1 MTLSEARETHWDYI
15 VIGTGIGGSTAGWR
29 LAKQGKRVLLIEKG
43 HGSELRVG
51 GFPEAKMQ
59 NFENPSDLDREKLK
73 QFGRYSEDVID
84 ETTATAKRF
93 IPLLGQ
99 GVGGSTLLYG
109 AALERFFPEDFEPER
124 YFHSAKEASLQN
136 WPISYEDLAPYY
148 EQAENLYQV
157 YGSADPLRSAHQNP
171 QLLQADFTPTGRA
184 LKAKFQKLGLHPYRL
199 PVGHKPDALTACRGC
214 QAFICGCA
222 DKSDAGRIATLP
234 AMQTGYASLLA
245 DCEALHFECDG
256 DQVTSVAV
264 RHKSNTAE
272 LKAATFILGAGV
284 LNTTRIILRSTNQHH
299 PSGLGNSSG
308 LIGKNLCRH
317 YMDLVML
324 HHPPKSASGRY
335 EKEIALNDFY
345 FHGDMKLGT
354 IQSLGNPP
362 DFETMLHEMHS
373 EFGQGGRLRD
383 RFFYTALKRFGRR
396 PVEWLFKKRI
406 CLAMIMEDVSYEDN
420 RLYLNAAG
428 ELALQY
434 RIRDHE
440 MNRLATFRSL
450 ALSSFRSLFPTLH
463 KQGENNQRLAHA
475 SGTCRMGDDPRRSV
489 VDRFNRFHDV
499 SNLHV
504 IDASFFPSSAG
515 INPALTIA
523 ANALRVAD
531 HLLKPTKPA
540 LDELKWTSRA

>member
-1 MTLSEARETHWDYI
+1 MTLNEARETQWDYI
-15 VIGTGIGGSTAGWR
+15 VIGTGIGGSTLGYK
-29 LAKQGKRVLLIEKG
+29 LAQQSKRVLFLEKG
-43 HGSELRVG
+43 HHLGLIRG
-51 GFPEAKMQ
+51 LFPEPELQ
-59 NFENPSDLDREKLK
+59 SFELPTIADRERLK

-84 ETTATAKRF
+84 ETAATPKRF

-171 QLLQADFTPTGRA
+171 QLLQADFTNEGHI
-184 LKAKFQKLGLHPYRL
+184 LKAKLQKLGLHPYRL

-256 DQVTSVAV
+256 DHVRTVVA
-264 RHKSNTAE
+264 RQNSNIVK
-272 LKAATFILGAGV
+272 LKATTFILGAGV
-284 LNTTRIILRSTNQHH
+284 LNTTRILLRSKNQHH
-299 PSGLGNSSG
+299 PCGLGNSSG

-317 YMDLVML
+317 YMDLIML
-324 HHPPKSASGRY
+324 HHAPRSASGRY

-345 FHGDMKLGT
+345 FQGDMKLGT

-362 DFETMLHEMHS
+362 GFETMLHEMHS
-373 EFGQGGRLRD
+373 EIGQGGRLRD
-383 RFFYTALKRFGRR
+383 RLFYSTLKRFGRR

-420 RLYLNAAG
+420 RVYLNAAG

-440 MNRLATFRSL
+440 MNRLATFRGL

-475 SGTCRMGDDPRRSV
+475 SGTCRMGDDPQRSV
-489 VDRFNRFHDV
+489 VDRYNRLHDV
-499 SNLHV
+499 SNLYV

-523 ANALRVAD
+523 ANALRVGD
-531 HLLKPTKPA
+531 HLLTPTSP
-540 LDELKWTSRA
+540 LQTN